1 MGTGLDRKRLMREI
15 EHERR
20 AKVVQR
26 LTELGVL
33 LKAAREARRE
43 SIERIRSR
51 CQKARE
57 RLRNV
62 CGARRERAR
71 REGTEVV
78 AARKRDLHEERHLDK
93 LQRTAGRRS
102 SPKALKP
109 IGRVRKASHEREAES
124 DDEVR
129 RDIPPELVGVFNKVR
144 RNIKGNDRKSR
155 SEAFLEWAEENPGEI
170 YAMQEQEAARE
181 IKRLV
186 KEYQREAGGRAGDHV
201 PF

>member
-1 MGTGLDRKRLMREI
+1 MRTALDKKRLMREI

-43 SIERIRSR
+43 AIDRIRFQCR
-51 CQKARE
+51 KARE
-57 RLRNV
+57 KLRNV
-62 CGARRERAR
+62 CGARRERAG

-78 AARKRDLHEERHLDK
+78 NARAREMHEERHFDK
-93 LQRTAGRRS
+93 LQRSAGKRS
-102 SPKALKP
+102 TTKP
-109 IGRVRKASHEREAES
+109 IGRVRNAARERESES
-124 DDEVR
+124 DDAVR
-129 RDIPPELVGVFNKVR
+129 RDIPPELVSVFNRVR
-144 RNIKGNDRKSR
+144 RNIKGSDHRTR

-186 KEYQREAGGRAGDHV
+186 KEYEREVGERGDTHV

>member
-1 MGTGLDRKRLMREI
+1 MREI

-43 SIERIRSR
+43 SIERIRSQCR
-51 CQKARE
+51 KARD

-62 CGARRERAR
+62 CVARRERAR
-71 REGTEVV
+71 REGTVV
-78 AARKRDLHEERHLDK
+78 VDARKRELHDERHLDK
-93 LQRTAGRRS
+93 LQRTAGGRPS
-102 SPKALKP
+102 TKGLKP
-109 IGRVRKASHEREAES
+109 TGRVRKASREREAES

-129 RDIPPELVGVFNKVR
+129 RDIPPELVGVFNRVR

-186 KEYQREAGGRAGDHV
+186 KEYQREAGGRAGEHV